1 MDERTGAG
9 QTHFAALRWTAQK
22 AGLCRPFGRAPAA
35 RQTIERVWHLPRLPL
50 RPPTIALLVLLC
62 LPMGAFFPSLRS
74 RVKEKNA
81 PTGQTEA
88 KTMEYQSNN
97 NSNSAFTASNGTAS
111 ISASNTAS
119 ASEKRKPATAQQLV
133 RENVQYLIEQ
143 LEAGK
148 SDALT
153 AFLDAMVHFHNYSF
167 GNVLLIAR
175 QKSDATHVAGMYAW
189 NQLSRRVKR
198 GEKGIAILAPMI
210 AAKRRN
216 DAPAEGEESK
226 QSSLLGFRRV
236 YVWDITQ
243 TEGAPLPEPEKVT
256 GDVGAYLDR
265 LRDYIVAQGIT
276 LVYDESIAPAQGAAF
291 GTTIKV
297 LPGQDKA
304 EEFSTLVHE
313 LAHLALK
320 HTERRTA
327 ITKTVRETEAEAV
340 AFVIGKA
347 IGLTTSTASAD
358 YIQLYHGNAA
368 LLTESLEKV
377 QQTAAV
383 ILAALRTEESVS
395 EVVPETTES
404 NPEPA
409 VEARQTRR
417 NRPQPAVTEAEQAVA
432 EVA

>member
-1 MDERTGAG
+1 MNT
-9 QTHFAALRWTAQK
+9 AAINI
-22 AGLCRPFGRAPAA
+22 AA
-35 RQTIERVWHLPRLPL
+35 TP
-50 RPPTIALLVLLC
+50 
-62 LPMGAFFPSLRS
+62 
-74 RVKEKNA
+74 
-81 PTGQTEA
+81 
-88 KTMEYQSNN
+88 
-97 NSNSAFTASNGTAS
+97 NSN
-111 ISASNTAS
+111 ASNTAS
-119 ASEKRKPATAQQLV
+119 GSENRKPATAQQLV

-175 QKSDATHVAGMYAW
+175 QKPDATHVAGMYAW
-189 NQLSRRVKR
+189 NQLARRVKR

-216 DAPAEGEESK
+216 DTAAENEEGK
-226 QSSLLGFRRV
+226 QPSLLGFRRV
-236 YVWDITQ
+236 YVWDVTQ

-276 LVYDESIAPAQGAAF
+276 LEYDESIAPAQGAAF

-327 ITKTVRETEAEAV
+327 ITKTVRETEAEAI
-340 AFVIGKA
+340 AFVISKA
-347 IGLTTSTASAD
+347 VGLTTSTASAD

-395 EVVPETTES
+395 QVVPETTEP
-404 NPEPA
+404 NAEPA
-409 VEARQTRR
+409 AEAKRTRR
-417 NRPQPAVTEAEQAVA
+417 NRQQQPLATEAQQAVA

>member
-1 MDERTGAG
+1 M
-9 QTHFAALRWTAQK
+9 
-22 AGLCRPFGRAPAA
+22 
-35 RQTIERVWHLPRLPL
+35 
-50 RPPTIALLVLLC
+50 
-62 LPMGAFFPSLRS
+62 
-74 RVKEKNA
+74 
-81 PTGQTEA
+81 
-88 KTMEYQSNN
+88 
-97 NSNSAFTASNGTAS
+97 
-111 ISASNTAS
+111 NTAS
-119 ASEKRKPATAQQLV
+119 TSITLTASHGTTNSNASNPASGSENRKPATAQQLV
-133 RENVQYLIEQ
+133 RENVQFLIEQ

-175 QKSDATHVAGMYAW
+175 QKRDATHVAGMYAW
-189 NQLSRRVKR
+189 NQLARRVKR

-216 DAPAEGEESK
+216 DVAAESEEGK
-226 QSSLLGFRRV
+226 RPSLLGFRRV
-236 YVWDITQ
+236 YVWDIMQ
-243 TEGAPLPEPEKVT
+243 TEGAPLPEPGKVT
-256 GDVGAYLDR
+256 GEVGAYLDR
-265 LRDYIVAQGIT
+265 LRDYIIAQGIT
-276 LVYDESIAPAQGAAF
+276 LDYDERIAPAQGAAF
-291 GTTIKV
+291 GTIIKV

-320 HTERRTA
+320 HSERRTA

-347 IGLTTSTASAD
+347 VGLTTSTASAD

-383 ILAALRTEESVS
+383 ILAALRTEESVTQT
-395 EVVPETTES
+395 VPETTAP

-409 VEARQTRR
+409 VEATRTRR
-417 NRPQPAVTEAEQAVA
+417 SSPQATFTDAQQTVA

>member
-1 MDERTGAG
+1 MST
-9 QTHFAALRWTAQK
+9 AAINTSTA
-22 AGLCRPFGRAPAA
+22 A
-35 RQTIERVWHLPRLPL
+35 T
-50 RPPTIALLVLLC
+50 T
-62 LPMGAFFPSLRS
+62 
-74 RVKEKNA
+74 N
-81 PTGQTEA
+81 
-88 KTMEYQSNN
+88 
-97 NSNSAFTASNGTAS
+97 SNGTLPAS
-111 ISASNTAS
+111 G
-119 ASEKRKPATAQQLV
+119 SENRKPATAQQLV
-133 RENVQYLIEQ
+133 RENVQFLIEQ

-175 QKSDATHVAGMYAW
+175 QKPDATHVAGMYAW
-189 NQLSRRVKR
+189 NQLARRVKR

-210 AAKRRN
+210 AAKRKN
-216 DAPAEGEESK
+216 DTQADGEEGK
-226 QSSLLGFRRV
+226 QPSLLGFRRV
-236 YVWDITQ
+236 YVWDVSQ

-256 GDVGAYLDR
+256 GEAGAYLDR
-265 LRDYIVAQGIT
+265 LRDYIIAQGIT
-276 LVYDESIAPAQGAAF
+276 LEYDESIAPAQGAAF

-320 HTERRTA
+320 HTDRRTA
-327 ITKTVRETEAEAV
+327 TTKTVRETEAEAV
-340 AFVIGKA
+340 AFVISKA

-395 EVVPETTES
+395 QVVPEATEPT
-404 NPEPA
+404 PEPA
-409 VEARQTRR
+409 AEAKRTRR
-417 NRPQPAVTEAEQAVA
+417 NRQQPTVTEEPQAVA

>member
-1 MDERTGAG
+1 
-9 QTHFAALRWTAQK
+9 
-22 AGLCRPFGRAPAA
+22 
-35 RQTIERVWHLPRLPL
+35 
-50 RPPTIALLVLLC
+50 
-62 LPMGAFFPSLRS
+62 
-74 RVKEKNA
+74 
-81 PTGQTEA
+81 
-88 KTMEYQSNN
+88 
-97 NSNSAFTASNGTAS
+97 
-111 ISASNTAS
+111 
-119 ASEKRKPATAQQLV
+119 
-133 RENVQYLIEQ
+133 VQYLIEQ

-175 QKSDATHVAGMYAW
+175 QKSNATHVAGMWAW
-189 NQLSRRVKR
+189 NQLARRVKR

-210 AAKRRN
+210 AAKRKN
-216 DAPAEGEESK
+216 DANTNSDEST
-226 QSSLLGFRRV
+226 QPSLLGFRRV
-236 YVWDITQ
+236 YVWDVTQ

-256 GDVGAYLDR
+256 GEVGEYLNR
-265 LRDYIVAQGIT
+265 LRDYIVAQGIA
-276 LVYDESIAPAQGAAF
+276 LEYDESIAPAQGAAF

-320 HTERRTA
+320 HTDRRTA
-327 ITKTVRETEAEAV
+327 TTKTVRETEAEAV

-395 EVVPETTES
+395 QVVPETTEPGTEQAS
-404 NPEPA
+404 EPKR
-409 VEARQTRR
+409 ARRSRSQT
-417 NRPQPAVTEAEQAVA
+417 ATTEAA
-432 EVA
+432 